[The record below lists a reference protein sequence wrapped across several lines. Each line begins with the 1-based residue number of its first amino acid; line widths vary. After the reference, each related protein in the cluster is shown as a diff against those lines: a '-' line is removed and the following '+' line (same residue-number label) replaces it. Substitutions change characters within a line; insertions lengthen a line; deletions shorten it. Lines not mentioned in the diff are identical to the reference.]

1 MIVVI
6 PSSRNINLHYL
17 TPLIDAGA
25 RFIIVDDTE
34 GTIRIDHPQFSVY
47 NWSDRRRILG
57 DLDVGIPRRNGA
69 CRDFGFFIAWRE
81 SAKEEVIL
89 AIDDDCMVEELDFAE
104 QVEGALTRKLR
115 PIARGTGS
123 HFNVLNLYRG
133 IGPGPLYPRGFPYSA
148 RVGYVEW
155 DFDERVTGTVSFN
168 LGLWKG
174 VFDVN
179 AIDKLKASQW
189 TFRNAELVSDSVVV
203 PPGVLVSV
211 CSMNMQF
218 RRALIPAVYQLPMH
232 IEVAPGWVIDRYG
245 DIWGGFVLKSLMDIR
260 GDQMSV
266 GRPMIRHVKEGGFD
280 HNIWQEHLCHLVNDE
295 FIDLLRNACT
305 NIRPDSY
312 LAMMD
317 NVREEFARRAPNSS
331 PILRAYLLHLTSAM
345 GAWLKALR
353 MQGSAARAH
362 GFSA

>member
-1 MIVVI
+1 
-6 PSSRNINLHYL
+6 
-17 TPLIDAGA
+17 
-25 RFIIVDDTE
+25 
-34 GTIRIDHPQFSVY
+34 
-47 NWSDRRRILG
+47 
-57 DLDVGIPRRNGA
+57 
-69 CRDFGFFIAWRE
+69 
-81 SAKEEVIL
+81 
-89 AIDDDCMVEELDFAE
+89 DDCMVEELDFAE

-245 DIWGGFVLKSLMDIR
+245 DIWGGFVL
-260 GDQMSV
+260 
-266 GRPMIRHVKEGGFD
+266 
-280 HNIWQEHLCHLVNDE
+280 
-295 FIDLLRNACT
+295 
-305 NIRPDSY
+305 
-312 LAMMD
+312 
-317 NVREEFARRAPNSS
+317 
-331 PILRAYLLHLTSAM
+331 
-345 GAWLKALR
+345 
-353 MQGSAARAH
+353 
-362 GFSA
+362 